1 MITLLVEEYKPLTP
15 NFYNKCINNL
25 QFHQLTCPSCTHS
38 GSLSVHGYYTR
49 SVKTSLG
56 MLDFRICRVKCECC
70 GHTHAILLSSMVP
83 YSQISLEDQNTVID
97 NYKSQHSQNALM
109 NSNPLIDE
117 NNIRYIIRM
126 YLKHWKE
133 RLLSEK
139 ISQYPI
145 FNLIPACFI
154 HYSRQFMQIKNV
166 PNILFFNT
174 T

>member
-1 MITLLVEEYKPLTP
+1 MSAPPFV
-15 NFYNKCINNL
+15 
-25 QFHQLTCPSCTHS
+25 HS
-38 GSLSVHGYYTR
+38 YSIIYT
-49 SVKTSLG
+49 
-56 MLDFRICRVKCECC
+56 
-70 GHTHAILLSSMVP
+70 
-83 YSQISLEDQNTVID
+83 YSQISLEDQNTIID
-97 NYKSQHSQNALM
+97 NYKSHHSQNALM

-126 YLKHWKE
+126 YLNHWKE

-166 PNILFFNT
+166 PNILFVNT